1 MDFKLLD
8 MLFSIQNL
16 SPDKYKLYFYNKLEL
31 DSKISLE
38 AETYYF
44 AYVND
49 NKNYFNFGASLYER
63 YYYDIHSQ
71 QELIKYLVS
80 FNILT
85 KKEKIKIELL

>member
-8 MLFSIQNL
+8 MLFSIKNL
-16 SPDKYKLYFYNKLEL
+16 GSDRYKLYFYSKLVL

-38 AETYYF
+38 TETYYF

-49 NKNYFNFGASLYER
+49 NKNYFNFGAFLYER

-71 QELIKYLVS
+71 QELIKYLIS

-85 KKEKIKIELL
+85 EREKIKIELL